1 MEMKMR
7 ICSRLEFADGEEPA
21 EGRARGVSVRF
32 IRGCLWAGELLLVF
46 VV

>member
-1 MEMKMR
+1 MKMR

-32 IRGCLWAGELLLVF
+32 IRGLWAGELLLVF